1 MAVTE
6 LPPPRD
12 VLGPRAWLRRNLF
25 DGWASSLVTI
35 VLGGSVVA
43 ALILFVQWAVTQ
55 ARWGVITTNLR
66 LFLMWVYPIDQAWR
80 VWLCLAVLSL
90 IAGLTAARAGRGP
103 IRTLA
108 VALIA
113 GQLLLAALATLSGIE
128 AVAIG
133 EREARAQ
140 EVFIL
145 AGGLV
150 ASAAIGFVALSL
162 GRRLAMPGWPL
173 AAAWGLWLPFTL
185 VLLQGFGPLSLVP
198 TNDIGGLLLTFILA
212 LAGIVLSF
220 PFGVL
225 LALGRRS
232 DMIVVRWLSTAY
244 IEVVRGVPLVTLL
257 FMAAILLPLFLPVGI
272 RPEHIYRAI
281 AGLTLFTAAYVAEN
295 VRGGLQ
301 AIPSGQYEAAHA
313 LGMNSIQTNL
323 HIVLPQALR
332 SVIPANVGLFI
343 SLLKDTTLVAIAGTG
358 LLELLGIGQAVL
370 AQRQWAG
377 AYVEVYLFISAVFF
391 VMCYAMSQASYR
403 LETAMGVGKR

>member
-1 MAVTE
+1 MTVTE
-6 LPPPRD
+6 LPPPND
-12 VLGPRAWLRRNLF
+12 AMGPRAWLRRNLF
-25 DGWASSLVTI
+25 DGWASTLVTM
-35 VLGGSVVA
+35 VLGGFLVA
-43 ALILFVQWAVTQ
+43 ALVLFAQWAVTQ

-66 LFLMWVYPIDQAWR
+66 LFLMWVYPIEEAWR
-80 VWLCLAVLSL
+80 VWLCLVVLSL
-90 IAGLTAARAGRGP
+90 IVGFTAARAGRGP

-113 GQLLLAALATLSGIE
+113 GQLLLAALAALSGVE

-133 EREARAQ
+133 EREARAE

-150 ASAAIGFVALSL
+150 ASSVIGFVALSF
-162 GRRLAMPGWPL
+162 GRRLALPGWPL
-173 AAAWGLWLPFTL
+173 AAAWGLWLPFTM

-198 TNDIGGLLLTFILA
+198 TTDIGGLLLTFILA
-212 LAGIVLSF
+212 VAGIVLSF
-220 PFGVL
+220 PLGVL

-257 FMAAILLPLFLPVGI
+257 FMAAILLPLFLPEGI

-313 LGMNSIQTNL
+313 IGMNSIQTNL
-323 HIVLPQALR
+323 YIVLPQALR

-358 LLELLGIGQAVL
+358 LLEMLGIGQAVL

-391 VMCYAMSQASYR
+391 VMCYTMSQASYR
-403 LETAMGVGKR
+403 LETAMGVGTR